1 MFDLVQ
7 TLTTRTG
14 RIAEMAQTVER
25 LIEQA
30 GAQAP
35 VGTVRRWELRR
46 NVSMSPGR
54 LGAVL
59 GSMVLL
65 SLLIAGSFWMA
76 GAPFVMV
83 FAGIELLAVAAA
95 FVVYSRHALDGETV
109 SLEGDEVVVQVRRSR
124 DLTERRFKRLWVR
137 VQEDRVQDAG
147 LVPRYRVQLGLHT
160 DWVEVGRYLSEPRK
174 AQFAHELRAALTA
187 TR

>member
-1 MFDLVQ
+1 
-7 TLTTRTG
+7 
-14 RIAEMAQTVER
+14 MAQTVEMPPR
-25 LIEQA
+25 VSDPQDS
-30 GAQAP
+30 AQAP
-35 VGTVRRWELRR
+35 VGRASRWELRR
-46 NVSMSPGR
+46 NVSMSPR
-54 LGAVL
+54 ALAAVL

-65 SLLIAGSFWMA
+65 SLVIAVWFWIA
-76 GAPFVMV
+76 GAPFVLL
-83 FAGIELLAVAAA
+83 FAGIELLAVGTA

-124 DLTERRFKRLWVR
+124 SVTERRFKRLWVR

-147 LVPRYRVQLGLHT
+147 LVPRYRVQLGLHA

-174 AQFAHELRAALTA
+174 AQFAHELRVALAA